1 MYCSA
6 FLSFSSKFEKRA
18 IQCFARSST
27 ERSASNSSSVKT
39 ISMPCGL
46 QSKLRLEHNLLI
58 HHLRIKT
65 KYAWAFTRGMYNI
78 LKILAVFVVAATY
91 NLTRYPLKLLFKSHR
106 TINAFGAV
114 SFIHFCQLLQG
125 ILSYKNLQIKKHYSE
140 EILKLLQSWEETMFQ
155 KIKSSQQQANSRHP
169 I

>member
-1 MYCSA
+1 
-6 FLSFSSKFEKRA
+6 
-18 IQCFARSST
+18 
-27 ERSASNSSSVKT
+27 
-39 ISMPCGL
+39 MPCGL

-58 HHLRIKT
+58 NHLRIKT

-91 NLTRYPLKLLFKSHR
+91 NLTRYPLKLLIKSHR

-125 ILSYKNLQIKKHYSE
+125 ILSYKNLQIQKHYSE
-140 EILKLLQSWEETMFQ
+140 EILRLLQSWEETMFQ